1 MQAGAG
7 GAMAGTV
14 WLPGLGGATNV
25 PTQSIE
31 ERKFDQVIR
40 QQYDFSCGS
49 ASLATLLTYHY
60 EDPIDEMTAFNAMY
74 EIGDQAKIAEAGFSL
89 LDMKRYLATRGYE
102 SDGYEASLETLSG
115 AGIPAIAL
123 INYRGYNH
131 FVVVKGISDDNVL
144 VGDPSLGTRLV
155 PVPEFEDMWANGV
168 LFIIRNRADVAKR
181 YFNTG
186 RQWQDVARAPTIGNT
201 SLSNDALA
209 QLTVTL
215 PYIGDF

>member
-186 RQWQDVARAPTIGNT
+186 RQWQDVARAPLGNN
-201 SLSNDALA
+201 SLSHDALA

>member
-1 MQAGAG
+1 
-7 GAMAGTV
+7 
-14 WLPGLGGATNV
+14 
-25 PTQSIE
+25 
-31 ERKFDQVIR
+31 
-40 QQYDFSCGS
+40 
-49 ASLATLLTYHY
+49 
-60 EDPIDEMTAFNAMY
+60 MTAFNAMY

-123 INYRGYNH
+123 INSRGYNH

-186 RQWQDVARAPTIGNT
+186 RQWQDVARAPLGNN
-201 SLSNDALA
+201 SLSHDALA

>member
-1 MQAGAG
+1 LPGFGG
-7 GAMAGTV
+7 GA
-14 WLPGLGGATNV
+14 NV
-25 PTQSIE
+25 PAQSIE
-31 ERKFDQVIR
+31 ERKFDQVIK

-60 EDPIDEMTAFNAMY
+60 EDPIDEMAAFNAMY
-74 EIGDQAKIAEAGFSL
+74 EIGDQARIAEAGFSL

-102 SDGYEASLETLSG
+102 SDGYEASLDTLKG

-131 FVVVKGISDDNVL
+131 FVVVKGISEGSVL
-144 VGDPSLGTRLV
+144 VGDPSLGTRLI
-155 PVPEFEDMWANGV
+155 PQSEFEDMWANGV
-168 LFIIRNRADVAKR
+168 LFIIRNKAEVAKR
-181 YFNTG
+181 YFNTD
-186 RQWQDVARAPTIGNT
+186 RQWQDVARAPLGDN
-201 SLSNDALA
+201 LSNDALA